1 MSGYMPF
8 YGILEG
14 APYPYHCGQVPA
26 VFDAVGKSSY
36 CFALSK
42 SEVQAGKLQA
52 LAENGQQCIPDDDNA
67 PISLATEAAGCL
79 TMSPFQSKHLILV
92 SFGVVMGLMVI
103 VAVTGLVRLAEVNRG
118 METIVDQYNVKTS
131 HIVTM
136 YNAARERSISL
147 FRIVTLEDP
156 FERDEEFL
164 RYNKLA
170 AKFVLAR
177 IAISEMTLDD
187 QELSFHAEQ
196 GKLTQIAVP
205 LQEQV
210 VQLMVEDSVKEAT
223 DLLLHQ
229 AIPAQD
235 KVLLQLVRML
245 DYQQVSARNALAESR
260 VSYRE
265 TVLIIS
271 ILSVLAIGFG
281 TMVAVFVMRHTSQAE
296 NVLFSQVHEERRL
309 RKQLSYQAR
318 HDALTGLINRFEF
331 EKHLKNLLD
340 NAASEKVTHAL
351 LYIDLDQF
359 KVVNDT
365 CGHVAGDE
373 LLRQLSAVLQRS
385 IRSHDTLARLGGDEF
400 GVLLEY
406 CAPEYTVNVANTLL
420 NAVQEFRFVWEDKN
434 FVVGASIGV
443 VIIDENSTSITKVL
457 SAADAACYSAK
468 DAGRNRVHVVE
479 ENDATIANRFGE
491 MQWVTRIGDALE
503 NNRFQLYCQRIM
515 PITAQVNKPSL
526 FIEILI
532 RMETEAGELIP
543 PGAFIPAAER
553 YNLMVALD
561 RWVVHST
568 LAWLSH
574 QRDFLENVDKCSINL
589 SGQSAGDAGFFQY
602 LTDQLAESGIPPE
615 KVCFEITETSVISNL
630 SEATRLITDL
640 KAIGCSF
647 ALDDFGCGLSSFAY
661 LKHLPVDYLKIDGI
675 FVKDIVADPL
685 DRAMVRSINE
695 IGHVMGKQTIA
706 EFVENEQ
713 VLNVLRDIGV
723 DYVQGLGVGHPQR
736 LEQFMLA
743 WVENP
748 QSVGSTA

>member
-1 MSGYMPF
+1 M
-8 YGILEG
+8 
-14 APYPYHCGQVPA
+14 A
-26 VFDAVGKSSY
+26 SSIY
-36 CFALSK
+36 
-42 SEVQAGKLQA
+42 Q
-52 LAENGQQCIPDDDNA
+52 DDKHA
-67 PISLATEAAGCL
+67 PISLFTIAAGRL
-79 TMSPFQSKHLILV
+79 VMSPSQSKYRILI
-92 SFGVVMGLMVI
+92 SFGVVMGLMVL
-103 VAVTGLVRLAEVNRG
+103 VAVTSLVRMSEINRG

-131 HIVTM
+131 HIVAM
-136 YNAARERSISL
+136 HNAARERSISL
-147 FRIVTLEDP
+147 FRIVSLEDP

-164 RYNKLA
+164 HFNKLA
-170 AKFVLAR
+170 FRFSQAR
-177 IAISEMTLDD
+177 TALSEMPLDE
-187 QELSFHAEQ
+187 QEMNFHTEQ

-205 LQEQV
+205 LQEKV

-223 DLLLHQ
+223 DVLLHQ

-245 DYQQVSARNALAESR
+245 DYQQVSARSALAESR
-260 VSYRE
+260 QSYRE
-265 TVLIIS
+265 TVIIIS
-271 ILSVLAIGFG
+271 ILSTLAVGFG
-281 TMVAVFVMRHTSQAE
+281 TLVAVFVMRRTSQAE
-296 NVLFSQVHEERRL
+296 NVLFNQVDEERRL

-331 EKHLKNLLD
+331 EKHLKRLLD
-340 NAASEKVTHAL
+340 NAISEKVTHAL

-365 CGHVAGDE
+365 CGHGAGDE
-373 LLRQLSAVLQRS
+373 LLRQLSAVLQRT

-406 CAPEYTVNVANTLL
+406 CAPEYTVKVANTLL
-420 NAVQEFRFVWEDKN
+420 NAVQDFRFVWEDKN

-457 SAADAACYSAK
+457 SAADSACYSAK

-479 ENDATIANRFGE
+479 ENDTAIADRYGE
-491 MQWVTRIGDALE
+491 MQWVTRICSALE
-503 NNRFQLYCQRIM
+503 SDRFQLYCQRVM
-515 PITAQVNKPSL
+515 PMASRVEGPSL
-526 FIEILI
+526 IIEILV
-532 RMETEAGELIP
+532 RMETEDGELIP

-568 LAWLSH
+568 LAWLSRH
-574 QRDFLENVDKCSINL
+574 SDFLENLDKCSINL
-589 SGQSAGDAGFFQY
+589 SGQSVDDAGFFQY
-602 LTDQLAESGIPPE
+602 LMDQLAESGVPPG

-630 SEATRLITDL
+630 SEATRLIAKL
-640 KAIGCSF
+640 KDIGCSF

-675 FVKDIVADPL
+675 FVKDIVSDPL

-695 IGHVMGKQTIA
+695 IGHVLGKQTIA

-713 VLNVLRDIGV
+713 ILDVLRDIGV
-723 DYVQGLGVGHPQR
+723 DYVQGLGVGHPQQ
-736 LEQFMLA
+736 LDQFILT
-743 WVENP
+743 WTESP
-748 QSVGSTA
+748 QSVSSTA

>member
-1 MSGYMPF
+1 
-8 YGILEG
+8 
-14 APYPYHCGQVPA
+14 
-26 VFDAVGKSSY
+26 
-36 CFALSK
+36 
-42 SEVQAGKLQA
+42 
-52 LAENGQQCIPDDDNA
+52 
-67 PISLATEAAGCL
+67 
-79 TMSPFQSKHLILV
+79 
-92 SFGVVMGLMVI
+92 MGLMII
-103 VAVTGLVRLAEVNRG
+103 VAVTGLVRLAQVNRG
-118 METIVDQYNVKTS
+118 MEMIVDQYNVKTS

-136 YNAARERSISL
+136 HNAARERSISL
-147 FRIVTLEDP
+147 FRIVSLEDP

-164 RYNKLA
+164 HFNKLA

-177 IAISEMTLDD
+177 IALSKMPLDEQEMR
-187 QELSFHAEQ
+187 FHTEQ

-210 VQLMVEDSVKEAT
+210 IQLMVEDSVKKAT

-229 AIPAQD
+229 TIPAQD

-245 DYQQVSARNALAESR
+245 DYQQISARNALEESHE
-260 VSYRE
+260 SYRE

-271 ILSVLAIGFG
+271 VLSVLAIGFG
-281 TMVAVFVMRHTSQAE
+281 SLIAVYVMRHTSQAE
-296 NVLFSQVHEERRL
+296 NALSSQVNEERRL

-331 EKHLKNLLD
+331 EKILKRLLD
-340 NAASEKVTHAL
+340 NATSEKATHAL

-365 CGHVAGDE
+365 CGHGAGDE

-420 NAVQEFRFVWEDKN
+420 NAVQEFRFVWEQKN

-443 VIIDENSTSITKVL
+443 VIIDENSASITKVL

-479 ENDATIANRFGE
+479 ENDATIAGRYGE

-503 NNRFQLYCQRIM
+503 NNRFQLYCQPVM
-515 PITAQVNKPSL
+515 PMAAQGDRPAHI
-526 FIEILI
+526 IEILI
-532 RMETEAGELIP
+532 RMEAEDGELIP

-553 YNLMVALD
+553 YNLMVAVD

-568 LAWLSH
+568 LTWLGNH
-574 QRDFLENVDKCSINL
+574 LNFLDDLEKCSINL
-589 SGQSAGDAGFFQY
+589 SGQSAGDADFFQY
-602 LTDQLAESGIPPE
+602 LMAQFAESGVPPQ
-615 KVCFEITETSVISNL
+615 KVCFEITETAVISNL

-640 KAIGCSF
+640 KDIGCSF

-723 DYVQGLGVGHPQR
+723 DYVQGIGVGHPQP
-736 LEQFMLA
+736 LEQYVLA
-743 WVENP
+743 WAENSRP
-748 QSVGSTA
+748 VGSTA